1 MTFPSSPVN
10 GQTTTTNNINYVY
23 NSTLGVWNRV
33 ATTITLS
40 SGTIGGTAASGTGTT
55 TTFVI
60 SNTTQSTSTNSG
72 ALQVWGGAGVGGNL
86 NVGGNIVGG
95 GVRATT
101 TSTAPVNPT
110 VGDIWYQQGT
120 DIVYRYEYDGSNS
133 YWIDITSPVLVL
145 TTGTVSAGGGGTTFT
160 GGTVANATTF
170 STTLTV
176 VGSLLPGANIT
187 YDLGSTS
194 TRWRTLYVSSS
205 TIDLGGVLISATP
218 SGLSVG
224 GASVVVAATGTATTS
239 ITSNLIIGTGTTT
252 ATTVGLA
259 VLTND
264 AVQLPVGTT
273 AQRPSNP
280 GIGMIRY
287 NTSGTLGLEV
297 FVSAAGTGTNPS
309 IGTWTSI
316 VAPIY
321 TVNYLIVAG
330 GGGGGETIG
339 GGGGAGGMITGTTT
353 LIAGVQYPIVVG
365 GGGTGDPALGNPS
378 YATDYG
384 GNGGNTTALGYAAFG
399 GGGGGGYNSGTNNAQ
414 SGGSGGGTGAS
425 ASGNAAGT
433 PGQGN
438 QGGSAGSNTNSG
450 AGGGGAGA
458 AGGNAVSG
466 TEGTGGIGK
475 LSAIYSGT
483 NVYYA
488 GGGGGGSRFN
498 SPTTGGGGGAGGLGG
513 GGAGQNGNGINGTA
527 YTGGG
532 GGGGGYANPVTS
544 YAGAN
549 GGSGIVII
557 SYANASQRASG
568 GAVTSYQS
576 GSNLMWVHTFTTSSV
591 FTA

>member
-1 MTFPSSPVN
+1 MTFPSSPIN

-101 TSTAPVNPT
+101 TSTAPTTAT

-239 ITSNLIIGTGTTT
+239 ITSSLSIGTGTTT

-316 VAPIY
+316 VVPIY

-330 GGGGGETIG
+330 GASGGSDNG
-339 GGGGAGGMITGTTT
+339 GGGGAGGLLSGTTPV
-353 LIAGVQYPIVVG
+353 IAGTQYSITVG
-365 GGGTGDPALGNPS
+365 AGASGGSYNAFGTNGNNS
-378 YATDYG
+378 
-384 GNGGNTTALGYAAFG
+384 TAFSLTAIG
-399 GGGGGGYNSGTNNAQ
+399 GGGGGGNSSPFNGL
-414 SGGSGGGTGAS
+414 SGGSGGGASNQGNTGG
-425 ASGNAAGT
+425 SGT
-433 PGQGN
+433 SGQGN
-438 QGGSAGSNTNSG
+438 AGGAGVNTSG
-450 AGGGGAGA
+450 SYPAGGGGGAGGVGGSA
-458 AGGNAVSG
+458 SGSTAGSG
-466 TEGTGGIGK
+466 GVGLQSYISG
-475 LSAIYSGT
+475 SAI
-483 NVYYA
+483 YYA
-488 GGGGGGSRFN
+488 GGGGGGSWVTAGAGGN
-498 SPTTGGGGGAGGLGG
+498 GGGGG
-513 GGAGQNGNGINGTA
+513 GNSGNNSNPATAGTA
-527 YTGGG
+527 NTGGG
-532 GGGGGYANPVTS
+532 GGGGTG
-544 YAGAN
+544 AGGAA

-576 GSNLMWVHTFTTSSV
+576 GSTLMWVHTFTTSSV